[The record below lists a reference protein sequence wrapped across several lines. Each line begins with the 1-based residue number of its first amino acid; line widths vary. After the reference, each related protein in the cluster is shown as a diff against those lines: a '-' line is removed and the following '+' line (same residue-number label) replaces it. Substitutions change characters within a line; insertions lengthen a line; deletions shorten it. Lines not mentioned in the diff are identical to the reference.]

1 MGFNAIEL
9 LELMEE
15 VLDGDE
21 EFEEGCASDEEDDE
35 EEWDDEEEDDE
46 EANEEDQDEA
56 MVAAHRSM
64 RGGKMVLIK
73 AHKKHKMSSKQKM
86 ALNKNRK
93 LAFKSGAMKKRA
105 KSLSKGRSK
114 GLY

>member
-21 EFEEGCASDEEDDE
+21 EFEEGCASDDEGDE
-35 EEWDDEEEDDE
+35 EEWDDEEEDEEDDE
-46 EANEEDQDEA
+46 EQDEA